1 MCLICTTL
9 KPQGPGDFLDTNFD
23 ISNFNSSSSISS
35 IPFYS
40 VISSKL
46 LGLISIGYGFGW
58 YLSNVF

>member
-1 MCLICTTL
+1 MCFICTTL

-40 VISSKL
+40 VISSIFL
-46 LGLISIGYGFGW
+46 ALILIGYGLEW